1 MKNLYLIIFLFIGIA
16 ASAQAPDKMSYQAVI
31 RDASGALLKNQ
42 DVTIQFSIIQ
52 TSPAGTIV
60 YREDHRA
67 TTNSNGLA
75 SIYIGTGNIAIGS
88 FSTIDWAS
96 GPYFLQ
102 TDIDPLAGAS
112 YVISSTT
119 ELVSVPYAL
128 HANVADSLIGGV
140 NETDP
145 VFNGSIAKGIS
156 TTDTAYW
163 NGKLDGYTETDPVFN
178 QSVASSITAGDTAAW
193 NNHLSVDLDTDATNE
208 LQTISFVND
217 TLQLSKTNGVFLGN
231 LNKNFEIPLLFPS
244 DLKDSL
250 PKLGSLYFDVQNES
264 FFAIGPGY
272 TVIQD
277 TTTWGGRRGTS
288 TPGTRIDSLVISF
301 KPKYRNFYIYP
312 VLSFNDGIQG
322 NSVFTLTGY
331 YKLRTDSD
339 SIMSN
344 GTNSVSGRQVYSSS
358 GRVFFTELESND
370 TWCHLVVPLYAYT
383 PHSRVDNI
391 NSRNFYSSIR
401 LSAGPQIKLRF
412 EVLDG
417 KRAYKISN

>member
-178 QSVASSITAGDTAAW
+178 QSVASSITAGDTVAW
-193 NNHLSVDLDTDATNE
+193 NNHLSTDLDTDATNE
-208 LQTISFVND
+208 LQTLTLRND
-217 TLQLSKTNGVFLGN
+217 TVSLSLGGGEVALPSNWEKTNNTIVNKSDYVAIGSNVTDSSAIVNITSTNAGVLMPRMTTSQREAIASPANGLLVFDITTDSFWYYSSQWIELISTSSKGAGSPSSSKTLIYTTNGF
-231 LNKNFEIPLLFPS
+231 
-244 DLKDSL
+244 
-250 PKLGSLYFDVQNES
+250 
-264 FFAIGPGY
+264 
-272 TVIQD
+272 
-277 TTTWGGRRGTS
+277 
-288 TPGTRIDSLVISF
+288 
-301 KPKYRNFYIYP
+301 
-312 VLSFNDGIQG
+312 
-322 NSVFTLTGY
+322 
-331 YKLRTDSD
+331 
-339 SIMSN
+339 
-344 GTNSVSGRQVYSSS
+344 
-358 GRVFFTELESND
+358 
-370 TWCHLVVPLYAYT
+370 
-383 PHSRVDNI
+383 
-391 NSRNFYSSIR
+391 
-401 LSAGPQIKLRF
+401 
-412 EVLDG
+412 
-417 KRAYKISN
+417 

>member
-16 ASAQAPDKMSYQAVI
+16 ASAQSPEKMSYQAVI

-52 TSPAGTIV
+52 TSPSGTIV

-145 VFNGSIAKGIS
+145 VFDVSIAKGIS
-156 TTDTAYW
+156 ATDTAYW

-208 LQTISFVND
+208 IQTLTLRND
-217 TLQLSKTNGVFLGN
+217 TVSLSLGGGDIALPSNWEKTNNTIVNKSDYVAIGSNVTDSSAIVNITSTNAGVLMPRMTTSQREAIASPANGLLVFDITTDSFWYYSSQWIELISTSSKGAGSPSSSKTLIYTTNGF
-231 LNKNFEIPLLFPS
+231 
-244 DLKDSL
+244 
-250 PKLGSLYFDVQNES
+250 
-264 FFAIGPGY
+264 
-272 TVIQD
+272 
-277 TTTWGGRRGTS
+277 
-288 TPGTRIDSLVISF
+288 
-301 KPKYRNFYIYP
+301 
-312 VLSFNDGIQG
+312 
-322 NSVFTLTGY
+322 
-331 YKLRTDSD
+331 
-339 SIMSN
+339 
-344 GTNSVSGRQVYSSS
+344 
-358 GRVFFTELESND
+358 
-370 TWCHLVVPLYAYT
+370 
-383 PHSRVDNI
+383 
-391 NSRNFYSSIR
+391 
-401 LSAGPQIKLRF
+401 
-412 EVLDG
+412 
-417 KRAYKISN
+417 

>member
-178 QSVASSITAGDTAAW
+178 QSVASSITAGDTVAW
-193 NNHLSVDLDTDATNE
+193 NNHLSTDLDTDATNE
-208 LQTISFVND
+208 LQTLTLRND
-217 TLQLSKTNGVFLGN
+217 TVSLSLGGGEVALPSNWEKTNNTIVNKSDYVAIGSNVTDSSAIVNITSTNAGVLMPRMTTSQREAIASPANGLLVFDMTTDSFWYYSSQWIELISTSSKGAGSPSSSKTLIYTTNGF
-231 LNKNFEIPLLFPS
+231 
-244 DLKDSL
+244 
-250 PKLGSLYFDVQNES
+250 
-264 FFAIGPGY
+264 
-272 TVIQD
+272 
-277 TTTWGGRRGTS
+277 
-288 TPGTRIDSLVISF
+288 
-301 KPKYRNFYIYP
+301 
-312 VLSFNDGIQG
+312 
-322 NSVFTLTGY
+322 
-331 YKLRTDSD
+331 
-339 SIMSN
+339 
-344 GTNSVSGRQVYSSS
+344 
-358 GRVFFTELESND
+358 
-370 TWCHLVVPLYAYT
+370 
-383 PHSRVDNI
+383 
-391 NSRNFYSSIR
+391 
-401 LSAGPQIKLRF
+401 
-412 EVLDG
+412 
-417 KRAYKISN
+417 

>member
-156 TTDTAYW
+156 ATDTAYW

-178 QSVASSITAGDTAAW
+178 QSVASSITAGDTVAW
-193 NNHLSVDLDTDATNE
+193 NNHLSTDLDTDATNE
-208 LQTISFVND
+208 LQTLTLRND
-217 TLQLSKTNGVFLGN
+217 TVSLSLGGGDIALPSNWEKTNNTIV
-231 LNKNFEIPLLFPS
+231 NKS
-244 DLKDSL
+244 D
-250 PKLGSLYFDVQNES
+250 YV
-264 FFAIGPGY
+264 AIGSNV
-272 TVIQD
+272 TDSSAIVNI
-277 TTTWGGRRGTS
+277 TS
-288 TPGTRIDSLVISF
+288 TNSGILMPRMTTSQREAIASPANGLLVFDTS
-301 KPKYRNFYIYP
+301 
-312 VLSFNDGIQG
+312 
-322 NSVFTLTGY
+322 
-331 YKLRTDSD
+331 
-339 SIMSN
+339 
-344 GTNSVSGRQVYSSS
+344 TNSFWYYSSLWIELISNSSS
-358 GRVFFTELESND
+358 GTGTSSSSN
-370 TWCHLVVPLYAYT
+370 TLIYT
-383 PHSRVDNI
+383 TNG
-391 NSRNFYSSIR
+391 F
-401 LSAGPQIKLRF
+401 
-412 EVLDG
+412 
-417 KRAYKISN
+417 

>member
-156 TTDTAYW
+156 ATDTAYWNGMLDGYTETDPVFDASIAKGISTTDTAYW

-193 NNHLSVDLDTDATNE
+193 NNHLSADFDTDTTNE
-208 LQTISFVND
+208 IQTISLVND
-217 TLQLSKTNGVFLGN
+217 TIRLNNGGGY
-231 LNKNFEIPLLFPS
+231 IPITFIKSYL
-244 DLKDSL
+244 DSL
-250 PKLGSLYFDVQNES
+250 NGNKSPITKYRGNYN
-264 FFAIGPGY
+264 
-272 TVIQD
+272 D
-277 TTTWGGRRGTS
+277 TGTNVGITFKCSGTS
-288 TPGTRIDSLVISF
+288 TPVPAIRNTRYLDTFSLKAGDFLQIKGASVCAPKFQTSYCYAEKSRVYLQDSAGNLLSIFGIGYSGCTD
-301 KPKYRNFYIYP
+301 PSDIIYIIP
-312 VLSFNDGIQG
+312 NDGDYILV
-322 NSVFTLTGY
+322 NITEYRSPVTP
-331 YKLRTDSD
+331 
-339 SIMSN
+339 SIL
-344 GTNSVSGRQVYSSS
+344 GIRG
-358 GRVFFTELESND
+358 
-370 TWCHLVVPLYAYT
+370 AYIF
-383 PHSRVDNI
+383 I
-391 NSRNFYSSIR
+391 N
-401 LSAGPQIKLRF
+401 
-412 EVLDG
+412 
-417 KRAYKISN
+417 

>member
-16 ASAQAPDKMSYQAVI
+16 ASAQAPEKMSYQAVI

-52 TSPAGTIV
+52 TSPSGTIV

-156 TTDTAYW
+156 ATDTAYWNGMLDGYTETDPVFDASIAKGISTTDTAYW

-178 QSVASSITAGDTAAW
+178 QSVASSITAGDTVAW
-193 NNHLSVDLDTDATNE
+193 NNHLSTDLDTDATNE
-208 LQTISFVND
+208 LQTLTLRND
-217 TLQLSKTNGVFLGN
+217 TVSLSLGGGEVALPSNWEKTNNTIVNKSDYVAIGSNVTDSSAIVNITSTNAGVLMPRMTTSQREAIASPANGLLVFDITTDSFWYYSSQWIELISTSSKGAGSPSSSKTLIYTTNGF
-231 LNKNFEIPLLFPS
+231 
-244 DLKDSL
+244 
-250 PKLGSLYFDVQNES
+250 
-264 FFAIGPGY
+264 
-272 TVIQD
+272 
-277 TTTWGGRRGTS
+277 
-288 TPGTRIDSLVISF
+288 
-301 KPKYRNFYIYP
+301 
-312 VLSFNDGIQG
+312 
-322 NSVFTLTGY
+322 
-331 YKLRTDSD
+331 
-339 SIMSN
+339 
-344 GTNSVSGRQVYSSS
+344 
-358 GRVFFTELESND
+358 
-370 TWCHLVVPLYAYT
+370 
-383 PHSRVDNI
+383 
-391 NSRNFYSSIR
+391 
-401 LSAGPQIKLRF
+401 
-412 EVLDG
+412 
-417 KRAYKISN
+417 